1 MSIYKLSDYGFESL
15 LTVTYVSHTRKIR
28 ATIFLYYSGNFTV
41 TIQSTQKQ
49 KQDKNTKRKV
59 FKTSK
64 EKFFKTSFLL
74 LILASKESLSSI
86 VLFQRSTLFFLI
98 FINLFIYIYF
108 IFPAINFSKLRIINQ
123 TCSNCNGSVFMER
136 ICVNRKNCT
145 GQNNTTIA
153 YNEKETIKRQCSIA
167 ENQQKGGC
175 IPGNFNIG

>member
-98 FINLFIYIYF
+98 FINLFIYIF
-108 IFPAINFSKLRIINQ
+108 HFPSYQLQQIKNHQSNMFQLQRFSFH
-123 TCSNCNGSVFMER
+123 G
-136 ICVNRKNCT
+136 KNLC
-145 GQNNTTIA
+145 
-153 YNEKETIKRQCSIA
+153 K
-167 ENQQKGGC
+167 
-175 IPGNFNIG
+175 